1 MAAFVFLAGS
11 EVRPAS
17 WDACGAFL
25 VKRGHTYRAID
36 WTKAPWEKGLLPAI
50 GYLVSE
56 LSDIKDAVLVGHS
69 VAGIFLPLLAERM
82 VAKSEIY
89 IAALASPS
97 DRSLW
102 DRLFAG
108 EEIFDPGWVTT
119 YGEAA
124 LSPGQSLS
132 DHHRTTFEE
141 YLFHDCPAGSFQ
153 KYWRPFPLPL
163 DLFYEIRFSL
173 QKAARPRHYIVCSG
187 DRTIRPEWQRKV
199 ALELNGSNVPP
210 TEFMSG
216 HSPQL
221 AKPYELACFLETLA
235 EQA

>member
-1 MAAFVFLAGS
+1 MAAFIFLAGS

-25 VKRGHTYRAID
+25 MERGHTYRVID
-36 WTKAPWEKGLLPAI
+36 WTKAPWEEGLPSAI
-50 GYLVSE
+50 GYLVRE

-69 VAGIFLPLLAERM
+69 VAGVFLSLLAERV

-89 IAALASPS
+89 IAALASPGNQ
-97 DRSLW
+97 SLW

-124 LSPGQSLS
+124 PLPDQPLS
-132 DHHRTTFEE
+132 DHHRAAFDE
-141 YLFHDCPAGSFQ
+141 YLFHDCPPGSFRD
-153 KYWRPFPLPL
+153 YWRPFPLPL
-163 DLFYEIRFSL
+163 DLFYEIHFSL

-199 ALELNGSNVPP
+199 ALELSGPNVPP
-210 TEFMSG
+210 TEFASG

-221 AKPYELACFLETLA
+221 AKPYELTCLLETLVK
-235 EQA
+235 QA